1 MDQLVL
7 AQTVVVEQI
16 WWYSSRAAGIVAWV
30 LISLSLF
37 TGMSMSTSGKGRLPA
52 GWLLD
57 LHRFISALAIVF
69 LTAHMV
75 LLIPDNF
82 VEFGARELLVPMA
95 STWNPEAVAWGI
107 VGFWL
112 LIAVELTSL
121 VKGRLPRR
129 VWKTVHFFSFPVWIV
144 ATIHLFQAGT
154 DVAHPLFRVL
164 QAVVITALVLRFVT
178 RVTRRRKGREV
189 APAASRVGAGP
200 LPVEKAIDIDEV
212 HPWKG
217 REFAA

>member
-1 MDQLVL
+1 MDQVVL

-57 LHRFISALAIVF
+57 LHRFISALSIVF

-82 VEFGARELLVPMA
+82 VEFGVRELLVPMA
-95 STWNPEAVAWGI
+95 STWNPEAVAWGC
-107 VGFWL
+107 L
-112 LIAVELTSL
+112 LYTSPS
-121 VKGRLPRR
+121 PRD
-129 VWKTVHFFSFPVWIV
+129 
-144 ATIHLFQAGT
+144 A
-154 DVAHPLFRVL
+154 
-164 QAVVITALVLRFVT
+164 
-178 RVTRRRKGREV
+178 
-189 APAASRVGAGP
+189 
-200 LPVEKAIDIDEV
+200 
-212 HPWKG
+212 
-217 REFAA
+217 